1 MILINM
7 MILLQELHRTVNDAF
22 FVTRQPVAIVVF
34 IVGFLPSNVKCIKVT
49 VAVICGKINKIE
61 LNGTEWY

>member
-1 MILINM
+1 MLVYDSYK
-7 MILLQELHRTVNDAF
+7 HDDSATGAYRTVNDVF

-49 VAVICGKINKIE
+49 VAVICG
-61 LNGTEWY
+61 